1 MALNFNQYLLTDMAN
16 IFFTSDHH
24 FDHANFLNFKDDKG
38 NKIRP
43 FATVE
48 EMNETMIERWNSV
61 IRPQDKVWHLG
72 DVTFR
77 PNQFA
82 RIASRLNGHK
92 RLIGGNHDDLK
103 NYELT
108 RWFEKVQI
116 WRIFKD
122 EGFICTHVPI
132 LAGQFRYK
140 VQYNVHGHI
149 HQNVIDDPQYVNI
162 CVEQTNYTPLSMEEL
177 RARFK

>member
-1 MALNFNQYLLTDMAN
+1 MGD

-24 FDHANFLNFKDDKG
+24 FDHANFLNFKDDND

-43 FATVE
+43 FDTVE

-61 IRPQDKVWHLG
+61 IKPQDKVWHLG

-82 RIASRLNGHK
+82 RIASRLHGHK
-92 RLIGGNHDDLK
+92 RQIGGNHDDLK

-122 EGFICTHVPI
+122 EEFVCTHIPI
-132 LAGQFRYK
+132 LPGQFRYK
-140 VQYNVHGHI
+140 VKYNVHGHI

-162 CVEQTNYTPLSMEEL
+162 CVEQTNYTPLSMEEV
-177 RARFK
+177 RARFKEISNGQNDR